1 MSKRVRTGVLIAAV
15 LVLPAMDQLTKLWA
29 YSALMPGSSI
39 NLPGPVDLTL
49 VLNRSNAFGIAPDF
63 GEVTRWMLVAL
74 NLAVASALAYLVWS
88 REQTR
93 AAFLA
98 CAFII
103 AGGIGNAID
112 RVWLGAVID
121 MFDASEVGF
130 NWVFNVADV
139 FIDIGIGLWL
149 LHSFL
154 GKAEHRPP
162 QTASTSHQP

>member
-1 MSKRVRTGVLIAAV
+1 VSRRSRIGLLLVAVFVLLTI
-15 LVLPAMDQLTKLWA
+15 DQLTKLWA
-29 YSALMPGSSI
+29 SSALMPGDSI
-39 NLPGPVDLTL
+39 NLRGPVDLTL
-49 VLNRSNAFGIAPDF
+49 VLNRSNAFGIVPDF
-63 GEVTRWMLVAL
+63 GEATRWMLAAL

-112 RVWLGAVID
+112 RIRLGTVID
-121 MFDASEVGF
+121 MFDASEIGF

-149 LHSFL
+149 LHIFL
-154 GKAEHRPP
+154 GNAEHGPAP
-162 QTASTSHQP
+162 TASTSHQP